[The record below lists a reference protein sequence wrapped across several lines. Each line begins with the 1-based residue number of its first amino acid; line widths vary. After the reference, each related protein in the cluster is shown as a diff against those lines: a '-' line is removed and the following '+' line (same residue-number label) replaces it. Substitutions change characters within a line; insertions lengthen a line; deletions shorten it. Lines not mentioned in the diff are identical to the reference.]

1 MKLIKTKAEDL
12 LFRNEIEDDRTN
24 TYLTLNDYDWMSYNL
39 KTMFRTEEMGVLEVS
54 FEYFGFVF
62 SMMKIKQTKN
72 SKVQEYEFEY
82 STDIFQKYLVLF
94 LQKHIETWSST

>member
-1 MKLIKTKAEDL
+1 
-12 LFRNEIEDDRTN
+12 
-24 TYLTLNDYDWMSYNL
+24 
-39 KTMFRTEEMGVLEVS
+39 MGVLEVF

-82 STDIFQKYLVLF
+82 STDVFQKYLVLF
-94 LQKHIETWSST
+94 LQKHIETWSSTYAFNGEEIVIDFYNEIIENGKMTKGMFVV